1 MICPARVLLFE
12 QYDDEGPA
20 PALPFSTRVPRRVVV
35 HSRRSAIE
43 FPTKPEGGPH
53 ARLHAAA
60 NFALTIPVDEYE
72 RVVTPV
78 AHAIAAVDGL
88 RWKVWIVNAAEAEA
102 GGFYH
107 FDSEAAA
114 EAYIDGPIISAL
126 RAAPFQRNLTVKR
139 FGYLP
144 GPTMI
149 DHGPVDADAP
159 AIMPSA
165 VVADMPHVVT
175 GAIPMDHGMMAPPP
189 PA

>member
-1 MICPARVLLFE
+1 MPR
-12 QYDDEGPA
+12 
-20 PALPFSTRVPRRVVV
+20 STVV
-35 HSRRSAIE
+35 HSRRSAIQFRPNQKE
-43 FPTKPEGGPH
+43 DRVPGYM
-53 ARLHAAA
+53 LQL

-72 RVVTPV
+72 RMVTPV

-114 EAYIDGPIISAL
+114 EAYIAGPIIAAL

-139 FGYLP
+139 FGYLA

-149 DHGPVDADAP
+149 DRGPVDVSAP
-159 AIMPSA
+159 AIIPNTI
-165 VVADMPHVVT
+165 VADMSHVMA
-175 GAIPMDHGMMAPPP
+175 GAIPMDRGMETPP